1 MNRRKVLLAGM
12 GAAVAA
18 GAGVAAGLRGTGTAE
33 EHAEAAARVRA
44 ALSEAPELAELVRFA
59 TLAPNG
65 HNTQPWRFRI
75 AAERIE
81 VLPDFSRR
89 TPVVDPEDHHL
100 YVSLGAA
107 AETAAIAAAAVGR
120 PADVSFLPGN
130 DGTLRVDLGNG
141 TPAPSPLF
149 AAIPVRQSTR
159 AEYDGRPLDA
169 GELASLAAAA
179 DLPGVSVTLV
189 TDRAAM
195 TRIAELV
202 IEGNTRQMAD
212 PAFVQELKDW
222 IRFNPRQAIA
232 RGDGLFAGGSGNPSL
247 PGWLA
252 GTLFGLVFRAGP
264 ENAKY
269 AAQVASSAG
278 IAVFFA
284 ERNDR
289 DHWTRVG
296 RAFQRFALQA
306 TAMDVRTAHLNQPVE
321 VAELRGAL
329 ADEAGAPGAQPF
341 LAIRFGRGPLMPYSL
356 RRPVADVV
364 V

>member
-18 GAGVAAGLRGTGTAE
+18 GAGVVAGLRGTGTAE

-120 PADVSFLPGN
+120 PADVSFRPGN
-130 DGTLRVDLGNG
+130 YGTLRVDLGNG
-141 TPAPSPLF
+141 SPAPSPLF

-159 AEYDGRPLDA
+159 AEYDGRPLEA
-169 GELASLAAAA
+169 AELAALTAAP
-179 DLPGVSVTLV
+179 DQPGVSVTLV
-189 TDRAAM
+189 TDRTAM
-195 TRIAELV
+195 ARIGELV
-202 IEGNTRQMAD
+202 VEGNTRQMAD
-212 PAFVQELKDW
+212 PAFVQELKHW

-252 GTLFGLVFRAGP
+252 GTMFGLVFRAGP

-278 IAVFFA
+278 NRGV
-284 ERNDR
+284 
-289 DHWTRVG
+289 
-296 RAFQRFALQA
+296 
-306 TAMDVRTAHLNQPVE
+306 
-321 VAELRGAL
+321 LRGAERPGPL
-329 ADEAGAPGAQPF
+329 DARGAGVPAFRAAGDGDGCAHGASEP
-341 LAIRFGRGPLMPYSL
+341 AGRGGGIAGGAG
-356 RRPVADVV
+356 R
-364 V
+364 